1 MNAGDELSLPSSHG
15 CQNWVKFNI
24 FAPCFYESQNVK
36 METEELNQRE
46 KAILRSIVQQFIL
59 TATPVGSR
67 NITKKYDIGFSPATV
82 RNIMSDLEDSGFI
95 NHPHTSAGRVPTD
108 KGYRFYVDS
117 LMDIE
122 KLNTKEKGLIED
134 GLSSI
139 TIEADDLVKIT
150 SRLLSSITKQ
160 IACVTYPNLESGILE
175 KIQIISLTSTKI
187 LAVIS
192 IRSGMVKTIT
202 MELDT
207 EMRESQLESVQSILN
222 ERLAGLSLEEIRNT
236 FKERFK
242 DADDDQKPII
252 RLFVDSVDK
261 LFKDDT
267 KSDRLI
273 VTGAK
278 NIIQQPEF
286 EHPENF
292 QSIIELIEDKDVI
305 IHIMEKSSES
315 NKEEVY
321 ISIGSENVEKKLK
334 EYSFVS
340 KEYKFGESSGT
351 LGIIGPKR
359 MEYSRIV
366 AIVDYL
372 AKVLSEQL
380 KSR

>member
-1 MNAGDELSLPSSHG
+1 
-15 CQNWVKFNI
+15 
-24 FAPCFYESQNVK
+24 

-82 RNIMSDLEDSGFI
+82 RNVMADLEDSGYI

-108 KGYRFYVDS
+108 KGYRYYVDS
-117 LMDIE
+117 LMNVDKI
-122 KLNTKEKGLIED
+122 NTKEKSIIENSLGQILD
-134 GLSSI
+134 E
-139 TIEADDLVKIT
+139 TDDLVKVT
-150 SRLLSSITKQ
+150 SKLLSSITKQ

-175 KIQIISLTSTKI
+175 RIQIINLTSTRI
-187 LAVIS
+187 LVVIS
-192 IRSGMVKTIT
+192 IKSGLVKTIT

-207 EMRESQLESVQSILN
+207 EMIESHIESVQLLLN
-222 ERLAGLSLEEIRNT
+222 EKLSGLSLAEIRNT
-236 FKERFK
+236 FKERFL
-242 DADDDQKPII
+242 DVEDDQKPII

-261 LFKDDT
+261 LFKDEVRA
-267 KSDRLI
+267 DRLI

-278 NIIQQPEF
+278 NVIQQPEF
-286 EHPENF
+286 ENPESF

-305 IHIMEKSSES
+305 IHIMDKSSES
-315 NKEEVY
+315 KKEEVY
-321 ISIGSENVEKKLK
+321 ISIGSEMIDKKLQ

-340 KEYKFGESSGT
+340 KEYKFGETSGT

-372 AKVLSEQL
+372 AKVLSEYL

>member
-1 MNAGDELSLPSSHG
+1 
-15 CQNWVKFNI
+15 
-24 FAPCFYESQNVK
+24 

-122 KLNTKEKGLIED
+122 RLNTKEKGLIED
-134 GLSSI
+134 GLSSG
-139 TIEADDLVKIT
+139 TIEADELVKIT

-192 IRSGMVKTIT
+192 IRSGLVKTIT

-207 EMRESQLESVQSILN
+207 EMRESQLESVQLILN
-222 ERLAGLSLEEIRNT
+222 EKLAGLSLEEIRKT
-236 FKERFK
+236 FKERFQ
-242 DADDDQKPII
+242 DADEDQKPII
-252 RLFVDSVDK
+252 RLFVDSIDK

-315 NKEEVY
+315 KKEEVY
-321 ISIGSENVEKKLK
+321 ISIGSENLEKKLK

-372 AKVLSEQL
+372 AKVLSEHL

>member
-1 MNAGDELSLPSSHG
+1 
-15 CQNWVKFNI
+15 
-24 FAPCFYESQNVK
+24 
-36 METEELNQRE
+36 METEELNPRE

-82 RNIMSDLEDSGFI
+82 RNIMADLEDSGYI

-108 KGYRFYVDS
+108 KGYRYYVDS

-122 KLNTKEKGLIED
+122 KLNTKEKDLID
-134 GLSSI
+134 SSLNQI
-139 TIEADDLVKIT
+139 ADEADDLIKVT
-150 SRLLSSITKQ
+150 SKLLSAITKQ

-175 KIQIISLTSTKI
+175 KLQIISLTSTRI
-187 LAVIS
+187 LVVIS
-192 IRSGMVKTIT
+192 IKSGLVKTIT

-207 EMRESQLESVQSILN
+207 EMKESQIESVQSLLN
-222 ERLAGLSLEEIRNT
+222 EKLSGLSLEEIRNT
-236 FKERFK
+236 FKERFVNV
-242 DADDDQKPII
+242 DEDQKPII
-252 RLFVDSVDK
+252 RLFIDSVDK
-261 LFKDDT
+261 LFKDDI

-286 EHPENF
+286 ENPENF

-315 NKEEVY
+315 KKEEVY
-321 ISIGSENVEKKLK
+321 ISIGSENKEKKLK
-334 EYSFVS
+334 EYSLVS
-340 KEYKFGESSGT
+340 KEYKFGETSGT

-359 MEYSRIV
+359 MEYSKIV

-372 AKVLSEQL
+372 AKVLSEHI

>member
-1 MNAGDELSLPSSHG
+1 
-15 CQNWVKFNI
+15 
-24 FAPCFYESQNVK
+24 
-36 METEELNQRE
+36 MEPEELNQRE

-82 RNIMSDLEDSGFI
+82 RNVMSDLEDSGFI

-108 KGYRFYVDS
+108 KGYRYYVDS

-122 KLNTKEKGLIED
+122 KLNTKEKGLIESS
-134 GLSSI
+134 LSSI
-139 TIEADDLVKIT
+139 NDEADELVKVT
-150 SRLLSSITKQ
+150 SRLLSSITRQ

-175 KIQIISLTSTKI
+175 KIQIISLTSSRI
-187 LAVIS
+187 LAVVS
-192 IRSGMVKTIT
+192 IKSGMVKTIT

-207 EMRESQLESVQSILN
+207 ELKERQLESVQSLLN
-222 ERLAGLSLEEIRNT
+222 EKLSGLSLEEIRNT
-236 FKERFK
+236 FKERFI
-242 DADDDQKPII
+242 DADEDQKPII
-252 RLFVDSVDK
+252 RLFVDSIDK
-261 LFKDDT
+261 LFKDDF

-278 NIIQQPEF
+278 NLMQQPEF
-286 EHPENF
+286 ENPENF
-292 QSIIELIEDKDVI
+292 QSIIELIEDKEVI
-305 IHIMEKSSES
+305 IHILEKSSES
-315 NKEEVY
+315 KREEVY
-321 ISIGSENVEKKLK
+321 ISIGSENFEKKLK

-340 KEYKFGESSGT
+340 KEYKFGETSGT

-380 KSR
+380 KTR